1 MVILSIVTTDDSAAA
16 ANITITVD
24 GTFEADGTTIT
35 LDSTGD
41 IVLDVDGGDVI
52 FKDDGTT
59 FGSAPTNTSGNLI
72 IKSGTTTAVHLVVNV
87 TFAGTIAGG
96 GTLTTGGNVVIAD
109 VW

>member
-1 MVILSIVTTDDSAAA
+1 MVNQVLWQRDDSAAA
-16 ANITITVD
+16 ANITITAD

-59 FGSAPTNTSGNLI
+59 FGSVLQI
-72 IKSGTTTAVHLVVNV
+72 QVEI
-87 TFAGTIAGG
+87 
-96 GTLTTGGNVVIAD
+96 
-109 VW
+109 